1 MISDEAYAELEGALG
16 AANVTREPAM
26 LDSYCWQPFLNMG
39 ESLWVERP
47 SAVALPASTEEVQE
61 VVRACNRYGLKFKAL
76 STGWGAQNAP
86 TSEDVVLLDLRRM
99 DRIVEIDEENM
110 LAVVEPYVCGG
121 ELQAECWKRGL
132 NTHIVG
138 AGPHASPLAGA
149 TSMHGC
155 GNDSISMST
164 SSRNVLGVEWVL
176 PDGEVLRLGSP
187 GSGAGWFSGDGPG
200 PSLRGIMRGTSGA
213 FGGFGVFTRVALKLY
228 HWPGPPEIESEG
240 MVLDSTG
247 ELPGCMRL
255 FNCGFPTEADSVE
268 AMYRIGEAEIGC
280 IQVRM
285 VTSELTLLMTPHLF
299 PKLVKKGGAILRLLN
314 DAMPN
319 PFIILLA
326 GNSPGELDYQ
336 VKLLHMIVRSCDGVA
351 MDMGKLSPARK
362 LMGMNLLRCTVF
374 PTVFR
379 FGNMFAT
386 NLDGNEATDT
396 QSGWTHTMEKEKS
409 AYVRRGGLIDD
420 GGENPY
426 MITYEN
432 NLFGHCETVYL
443 YDHRNPR
450 HRETLE
456 RLSFDTTLAA
466 IEQCNV
472 PLAAFEPVTR
482 RLMSPLACDFNEW
495 QKRISAAFDENA
507 VSDTGFYTDEKDPDY
522 SKMAPETIEKLRE
535 LQARFGGGCASPE
548 DETGPGRG

>member
-1 MISDEAYAELEGALG
+1 
-16 AANVTREPAM
+16 
-26 LDSYCWQPFLNMG
+26 
-39 ESLWVERP
+39 
-47 SAVALPASTEEVQE
+47 
-61 VVRACNRYGLKFKAL
+61 VRACNRNGLKFKAI
-76 STGWGAQNAP
+76 STGWGAHNGP
-86 TSEDVVLLDLRRM
+86 SCEDVVLIDLRRM
-99 DRIVEIDEENM
+99 DRIVEIDEDNM
-110 LAVVEPYVCGG
+110 FAVVEPYVCGG

-138 AGPHASPLAGA
+138 AGPHASPLAAA

-176 PDGEVLRLGSP
+176 PSGEVVRLGSP
-187 GSGAGWFSGDGPG
+187 GSGDGWFSGDGPG

-213 FGGFGVFTRVALKLY
+213 FGGFGVFTKVALKLY
-228 HWPGPPEIESEG
+228 HWPGPETIEGEG

-255 FNCGFPTEADSVE
+255 FNCAFPTEKDSVE
-268 AMYRIGEAEIGC
+268 AMYGIGEAEIGC

-299 PKLVKKGGAILRLLN
+299 PKLVRKGPAILKLLN
-314 DAMPN
+314 EAMPN
-319 PFIILLA
+319 PFVLLLA

-336 VKLLHMIVRSCDGVA
+336 VKVLHEIVRACNGVA
-351 MDMGKLSPARK
+351 MDTGHVGPARK

-396 QSGWTHTMEKEKS
+396 QNAWAHTMEKDK
-409 AYVRRGGLIDD
+409 AGYIRDGGLIDD

-426 MITYEN
+426 CTTT
-432 NLFGHCETVYL
+432 GT
-443 YDHRNPR
+443 RGTATRSSRSPSTPR
-450 HRETLE
+450 
-456 RLSFDTTLAA
+456 
-466 IEQCNV
+466 
-472 PLAAFEPVTR
+472 
-482 RLMSPLACDFNEW
+482 SP
-495 QKRISAAFDENA
+495 
-507 VSDTGFYTDEKDPDY
+507 P
-522 SKMAPETIEKLRE
+522 
-535 LQARFGGGCASPE
+535 
-548 DETGPGRG
+548 

>member
-1 MISDEAYAELEGALG
+1 MITDDAYRLLEEAVGSEY
-16 AANVTREPAM
+16 VTREPAM

-39 ESLWVERP
+39 ESLWVKRP
-47 SAVALPASTEEVQE
+47 AAVALPSSTEEVCKL
-61 VVRACNRYGLKFKAL
+61 VKACNAEGLRFKAL
-76 STGWGAQNAP
+76 STGWGAQGGA
-86 TSEDVVLLDLRRM
+86 SYDDEVLFDLRRM

-110 LAVVEPYVCGG
+110 YAVVEPYVCGG

-132 NTHIVG
+132 NTHLVG

-176 PDGEVLRLGSP
+176 PNGEVLRLGSA
-187 GSGAGWFSGDGPG
+187 GAGGKWFSGDGPG

-228 HWPGPPEIESEG
+228 HWPGPESIESTG
-240 MVLDSTG
+240 TVLDSTG
-247 ELPGCMRL
+247 ALPDCMTL
-255 FNCGFPTEADSVE
+255 FNCAFRTEADSVD
-268 AMYRIGEAEIGC
+268 AMYKIGEAEIGC

-285 VTSELTLLMTPHLF
+285 MTSELALLMTPHLF
-299 PKLVKKGGAILRLLN
+299 PKLVKKGPAILELLN
-314 DAMPN
+314 GMMAN
-319 PFIILLA
+319 PFVLLLA
-326 GNSPGELDYQ
+326 GNSARELAYQ
-336 VKLLHMIVRSCDGVA
+336 EKVLHEIVRSCGGIA
-351 MDMGKLSPARK
+351 MDMGRLAPAK
-362 LMGMNLLRCTVF
+362 KMMGMNLLRCTVF

-396 QSGWTHTMEKEKS
+396 QSEWTHTMQRHKS
-409 AYVRRGGLIDD
+409 GYVSRDGLIDD

-426 MITYEN
+426 MINYEN

-443 YDHRNPR
+443 YDHRNER
-450 HRETLE
+450 HRESLE
-456 RLSFDTTLAA
+456 PLGFDTTLAA

-482 RLMSPLACDFNEW
+482 KILSPLAYDFNEW
-495 QKRISAAFDENA
+495 QKKILAAFDENG
-507 VSDTGFYTDEKDPDY
+507 VSDTRLYTDELDPDF
-522 SKMAPETIEKLRE
+522 SKIDPARVEKLRE
-535 LQARFGGGCASPE
+535 LQERFGGS
-548 DETGPGRG
+548 R